1 MLTMKEIISTS
12 NAPAAIGP
20 YSQAVKA
27 GNLLFISGQIPLDP
41 ATGTVVEGD
50 VTVQATR
57 VLENVKAI
65 LTEAGATFDNV
76 VKTTVFLKDMNDFAA
91 MNAVYGQYY
100 AENCP
105 ARSAVEVGRLP
116 KDVLVEIE
124 TIAYI

>member
-1 MLTMKEIISTS
+1 MKKQIISTP

-65 LTEAGATFDNV
+65 LTEAGATFEDV

-91 MNAVYGQYY
+91 MNEVYKSFFEEGSF
-100 AENCP
+100 P
-105 ARSAVEVGRLP
+105 ARSAVQVARLP
-116 KDVLVEIE
+116 KDALVEIE
-124 TIAYI
+124 AIAEV